1 MNAFIE
7 ALLYYYDLM
16 PTAIEQKGK
25 IYRVETEQGVFALKE
40 SSMDPVQ
47 AEECIHAVRK
57 LARLKY
63 QSFVPIVPT
72 KFGEHSLFISG
83 KSYYLMPWIETQDY
97 QGRQS
102 VEEVMADSIGT
113 IHRMTVKSQTAT
125 KEVIDQSCE
134 RLLSR
139 WEMHSLELARF
150 ADEAEMKPYLSPFEL
165 SFLTH
170 FKMFEQLADEA
181 TTHLEK
187 WYKTTVDKGS
197 YRSVLTHGRLSR
209 SHFLHATNGQHLFI
223 NFERASLDTPA
234 RDLATLCRHGFP
246 HSLWDEDE
254 VLRWFARYEQH
265 LPLINAEKYLV
276 SAYLLFPEPIYYTM
290 MNYRQGG
297 NELELTQKLEKRIYA
312 LRKVQRFV
320 PKIVPQDEEQ
330 ASNQS

>member
-1 MNAFIE
+1 MNPFIE
-7 ALLYYYDLM
+7 ALLYYYDL
-16 PTAIEQKGK
+16 TALTVEQQGN
-25 IYRVETEQGVFALKE
+25 IYRIETEHGNFALKQ

-47 AEECIHAVRK
+47 AEECIHAIRK
-57 LARLKY
+57 LSRLNY
-63 QSFVPIVPT
+63 PSFVPIIPT
-72 KFGEHSLFISG
+72 KFGEYSLFVSG
-83 KSYYLMPWIETQDY
+83 KTYYLMPWIETQEY

-102 VEEVMADSIGT
+102 IEELMADSIGT
-113 IHRMTVKSQTAT
+113 IHRMTVKSQPAS

-139 WEMHSLELARF
+139 WEMHSLELSRF
-150 ADEAEMKPYLSPFEL
+150 ADEAEVKAYLSPFEL

-181 TTHLEK
+181 TTYLEK
-187 WYKTTVDKGS
+187 WYKTTIDKGS

-209 SHFLHATNGQHLFI
+209 HHLLHATSGQPLLI

-246 HSLWDEDE
+246 HSLWDENE

-265 LPLINAEKYLV
+265 LPLVTAEKYLV
-276 SAYLLFPEPIYYTM
+276 SAYLLFPEPVYYTM
-290 MNYRQGG
+290 MDYRKGG

-320 PKIVPQDEEQ
+320 PKIVPQEEEE